1 MRISY
6 LAFLVW
12 IAVRLERLAH
22 KIFEHACA
30 VAQDEKPLDKK
41 ESVTTEYAGAIEQAP
56 KKLSVISEQVPLTI
70 SEPMPST
77 PMFTDTDHKPIPLSF
92 DELPSPLV
100 FKVMFERKYGVG
112 GYCPLAIG
120 GQPRMLTWDAL
131 YTMLV
136 FIRAK
141 EKVAPAQA
149 ALYGTIMA
157 VILHGHGEELNPS
170 TLN

>member
-1 MRISY
+1 
-6 LAFLVW
+6 
-12 IAVRLERLAH
+12 
-22 KIFEHACA
+22 
-30 VAQDEKPLDKK
+30 
-41 ESVTTEYAGAIEQAP
+41 
-56 KKLSVISEQVPLTI
+56 
-70 SEPMPST
+70 
-77 PMFTDTDHKPIPLSF
+77 MFTDTDHKPIPLSF